1 MRALIAEDEFV
12 SRKFISTF
20 LSTIFEIDIAVNGK
34 EAFEAYKIAFAEG
47 KPYTL
52 ICMDIMMPEMDG
64 ITSLEAI
71 RAFEKE
77 NSVPSKKC
85 VKVFMTTALNDPKT
99 VIRSFHDVEASAFL
113 VKPILKEKLFEELE
127 KLGLLNK

>member
-12 SRKFISTF
+12 SRKLISTF
-20 LSTIFEIDIAVNGK
+20 LSPLFEVDIAVNGK
-34 EAFEAYKIAFAEG
+34 EAFEAYKIAFDEG

-52 ICMDIMMPEMDG
+52 VCMDIMMPEMDG
-64 ITSLEAI
+64 ISSLEAI
-71 RAFEKE
+71 RDFEKD
-77 NSVPSKKC
+77 NSIPNKKC
-85 VKVFMTTALNDPKT
+85 AKVFMTTALNDPKT

-127 KLGLLNK
+127 KLGLLQK

>member
-1 MRALIAEDEFV
+1 MRALVAEDEFV
-12 SRKFISTF
+12 SRKLISTF
-20 LSTIFEIDIAVNGK
+20 LSPLFEIDIAVNGK
-34 EAFEAYKIAFAEG
+34 EAFEAYKMAFEEG

-64 ITSLEAI
+64 ITALEAI
-71 RAFEKE
+71 RNFEKE
-77 NSVPSKKC
+77 NGTPNKMS

-113 VKPILKEKLFEELE
+113 VKPVSKEKLYEELE
-127 KLGLLNK
+127 KLGVLHK